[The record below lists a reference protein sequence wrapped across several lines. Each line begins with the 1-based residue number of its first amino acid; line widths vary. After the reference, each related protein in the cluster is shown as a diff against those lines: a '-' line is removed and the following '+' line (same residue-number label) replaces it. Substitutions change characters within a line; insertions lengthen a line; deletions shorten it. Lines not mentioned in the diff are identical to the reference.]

1 MCCEERRIKNQLQL
15 AYGEP
20 SGAAIEPA
28 SLSIPY
34 KLVNTAHFQTLPA
47 HDNLAGRAAVGSE
60 NEGGS

>member
-1 MCCEERRIKNQLQL
+1 MCREQRRNKNQLQFV
-15 AYGEP
+15 YGEP

-47 HDNLAGRAAVGSE
+47 HDN
-60 NEGGS
+60 